1 MELPNQIHQSKTT
14 INNVN
19 KILYPT
25 TYPYLNSPA
34 TKEWKQAHS
43 QARFVLL
50 HVMLNAGEGFLD
62 VKEVKGED
70 GNPDLLL
77 TMDRSKLV
85 SVGKP
90 AMGEFLKKLQV
101 FKSLGDVAS
110 AKVIKIA

>member
-1 MELPNQIHQSKTT
+1 MF
-14 INNVN
+14 
-19 KILYPT
+19 YPCCV
-25 TYPYLNSPA
+25 YSPA

-50 HVMLNAGEGFLD
+50 HVMLNAGEGFVD

-110 AKVIKIA
+110 AKVIKIIYSSSHCS

>member
-1 MELPNQIHQSKTT
+1 MCNRTQPLVLPCI
-14 INNVN
+14 
-19 KILYPT
+19 Y
-25 TYPYLNSPA
+25 NSPA

-50 HVMLNAGEGFLD
+50 HVMLNAGEGFVD

-70 GNPDLLL
+70 GMPDLLL

-110 AKVIKIA
+110 AKVIKIINCSSHCS

>member
-1 MELPNQIHQSKTT
+1 MHKSLVSCQQ
-14 INNVN
+14 
-19 KILYPT
+19 KILPKPCPSLY
-25 TYPYLNSPA
+25 SPA
-34 TKEWKQAHS
+34 SKEWKQAHS

-50 HVMLNAGEGFLD
+50 HVMLNAGEGFVD
-62 VKEVKGED
+62 VKELKGED

-101 FKSLGDVAS
+101 LKSLGDVAS
-110 AKVIKIA
+110 AKVSRSA

>member
-1 MELPNQIHQSKTT
+1 MSCQQ
-14 INNVN
+14 
-19 KILYPT
+19 KILPKPCPSLY
-25 TYPYLNSPA
+25 SPA
-34 TKEWKQAHS
+34 SKEWKQAHS

-50 HVMLNAGEGFLD
+50 HVMLNAGEGFVD
-62 VKEVKGED
+62 VKELKGED

-101 FKSLGDVAS
+101 LKSLGDVAS
-110 AKVIKIA
+110 AKVSRSA